1 MPEAVWRATTIVAE
15 PEISVMDWPLARR
28 VEPEMMYCDCAFGVM
43 VSVPM
48 VRAADLEIPK
58 MEVLEP

>member
-1 MPEAVWRATTIVAE
+1 MWMARTVVAA
-15 PEISVMDWPLARR
+15 PDVSVMDWPLARR

-48 VRAADLEIPK
+48 VRAADLEMPRR
-58 MEVLEP
+58 EVLEP